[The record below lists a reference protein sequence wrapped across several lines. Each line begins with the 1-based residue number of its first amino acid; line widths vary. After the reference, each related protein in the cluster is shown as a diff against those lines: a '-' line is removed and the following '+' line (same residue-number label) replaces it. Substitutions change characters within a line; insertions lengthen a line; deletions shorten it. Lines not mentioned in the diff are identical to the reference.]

1 MNDSFTL
8 KQQWFGN
15 IRKDILAGI
24 LVALALIPEAI
35 GFSIIAGVD
44 PMVGLYASFCIAIII
59 SIFGGRPGM
68 ISAATGSMAVVMVSL
83 VADHGLQYL
92 FAATILTGIIQVI
105 LGISKIA
112 RLMKFIPRSVMIG
125 FVNALAILI
134 FSAQLPQFEG
144 ASWSMYAM
152 LAGSLVIIYVLPRF
166 TTAVPS
172 PLVAIIVM
180 TIIAVTFHVDVRT
193 VGDMGNISSSLP
205 HFLIPD
211 VPFTF
216 ETLQIIFPYSIALA
230 FVGLLESLLTAQII
244 DEMTDTDSDKNKESR
259 GQGIANIVTGFFGGM
274 AGCAMIGQSVINTK
288 AGGRGRLSA
297 FVAGA
302 FLMFLMAV
310 LSHVVVKIPMAALVA
325 VMVMVSVGTFDWSS
339 LKGLKKAPLTDSIVM
354 VVTVVTVVV
363 TDDLSKGVFV
373 GVLLSAVFFVAKISK
388 LKIVSHAEDQKLRT
402 YQVKGQI
409 FFASVT
415 DLANAFIYQEDIERV
430 VIDLTEA
437 HVWDDSGAA
446 ALDKIVAKF
455 KEQGIEAELKGLNK
469 ASKSLMKQMA

>member
-1 MNDSFTL
+1 MKGFSL

-15 IRKDILAGI
+15 VRKDVLAGI

-68 ISAATGSMAVVMVSL
+68 ISAATGSMALVMVSL
-83 VADHGLQYL
+83 VADYGLQYL

-112 RLMKFIPRSVMIG
+112 KLMKFIPRSVMIG

-134 FSAQLPQFEG
+134 FSAQLPQFAG
-144 ASWSMYAM
+144 ASWMMYAM
-152 LAGSLVIIYVLPRF
+152 VAGSLVIIYILPRF
-166 TTAVPS
+166 TNAIPS
-172 PLVAIIVM
+172 PLIAIIVM
-180 TIIAVTFHVDVRT
+180 TIIAITLHVDVRT
-193 VGDMGNISSSLP
+193 VGDMGELTSSLP
-205 HFLIPD
+205 GFLIPD
-211 VPFTF
+211 VPWTF

-230 FVGLLESLLTAQII
+230 LVGLLESLLTAQII

-302 FLMFLMAV
+302 FLMFLIVV
-310 LSHVVVKIPMAALVA
+310 LSDVVVKIPMAALVA
-325 VMVMVSVGTFDWSS
+325 VMIMVSIGTFDWSS
-339 LKGLKKAPLTDSIVM
+339 LKGLRKSPLTDSIVM
-354 VVTVVTVVV
+354 VVTVITVVL
-363 TDDLSKGVFV
+363 TDDLSKGVFA

-388 LKIVSHAEDQKLRT
+388 LKIVSHADEQKLRT
-402 YQVKGQI
+402 YKVTGQI
-409 FFASVT
+409 FFASVS
-415 DLANAFIYQEDIERV
+415 DLMNAFMYREDIERV
-430 VIDLTEA
+430 VIDLSEA
-437 HVWDDSGAA
+437 HVWDDSGVT
-446 ALDKIVAKF
+446 ALGKIVAKF
-455 KEQGIEAELKGLNK
+455 KEQGIEAELKGLNE
-469 ASKSLMKQMA
+469 ASQALLKQMA

>member
-1 MNDSFTL
+1 LKGFSL

-15 IRKDILAGI
+15 VRKDVLAGI

-68 ISAATGSMAVVMVSL
+68 ISAATGSMALVMVSL
-83 VADHGLQYL
+83 VADYGLQYL

-112 RLMKFIPRSVMIG
+112 KLMKFIPRSVMIG

-134 FSAQLPQFEG
+134 FSAQLPQFAG
-144 ASWSMYAM
+144 ASWMMYAM
-152 LAGSLVIIYVLPRF
+152 VAGSLVIIYILPRF
-166 TTAVPS
+166 TNAVPS
-172 PLVAIIVM
+172 PLIAIIVM
-180 TIIAVTFHVDVRT
+180 TIIAITLHVDVRT
-193 VGDMGNISSSLP
+193 VGDMGELTSSLP
-205 HFLIPD
+205 GFLIPD
-211 VPFTF
+211 VPWTF

-230 FVGLLESLLTAQII
+230 LVGLLESLLTAQII

-302 FLMFLMAV
+302 FLMFLIVV
-310 LSHVVVKIPMAALVA
+310 LSDVVVKIPMAALVA
-325 VMVMVSVGTFDWSS
+325 VMIMVSIGTFDWSS
-339 LKGLKKAPLTDSIVM
+339 LKGLGKSPLTDSIVM
-354 VVTVVTVVV
+354 VVTVITVVL
-363 TDDLSKGVFV
+363 TDDLSKGVFA

-388 LKIVSHAEDQKLRT
+388 LKIISHADDQKLRT
-402 YQVKGQI
+402 YKVKGQI
-409 FFASVT
+409 FFASVS
-415 DLANAFIYQEDIERV
+415 DLMNAFMYREDIERV
-430 VIDLTEA
+430 VIDLSEA
-437 HVWDDSGAA
+437 HVWDDSGVA
-446 ALDKIVAKF
+446 ALGKIVAKF
-455 KEQGIEAELKGLNK
+455 KEQGIEAELKGLNE
-469 ASKSLMKQMA
+469 ASQALLKQMA

>member
-1 MNDSFTL
+1 MKGFSL

-15 IRKDILAGI
+15 VRKDVLAGI

-68 ISAATGSMAVVMVSL
+68 ISAATGSMALVMVSL
-83 VADHGLQYL
+83 VADYGLQYL

-112 RLMKFIPRSVMIG
+112 KLMKFIPRSVMIG

-134 FSAQLPQFEG
+134 FSAQLPQFAG
-144 ASWSMYAM
+144 ASWMMYAM
-152 LAGSLVIIYVLPRF
+152 VAGSLVIIYILPRF
-166 TTAVPS
+166 TNAVPS
-172 PLVAIIVM
+172 PLISIIVM
-180 TIIAVTFHVDVRT
+180 TIIAITLHVDVRT
-193 VGDMGNISSSLP
+193 VGDMGELTSSLP
-205 HFLIPD
+205 GFLIPD
-211 VPFTF
+211 VPWTF

-230 FVGLLESLLTAQII
+230 LVGLLESLLTAQII

-302 FLMFLMAV
+302 FLMFLIVV
-310 LSHVVVKIPMAALVA
+310 LSDVVVKIPMAALVA
-325 VMVMVSVGTFDWSS
+325 VMIMVSIGTFDWSS
-339 LKGLKKAPLTDSIVM
+339 LKGLRKSPLTDSIVM
-354 VVTVVTVVV
+354 VVTVITVVL
-363 TDDLSKGVFV
+363 TDDLSKGVFA

-388 LKIVSHAEDQKLRT
+388 LKIISHADDQKLRT
-402 YQVKGQI
+402 YKVTGQI
-409 FFASVT
+409 FFASVS
-415 DLANAFIYQEDIERV
+415 DLMNAFMYREDIERV
-430 VIDLTEA
+430 VIDLSEA
-437 HVWDDSGAA
+437 HVWDDSGVA
-446 ALDKIVAKF
+446 ALGKIVAKF
-455 KEQGIEAELKGLNK
+455 KEQGIEAELKGLNE
-469 ASKSLMKQMA
+469 ASQALLKQMA